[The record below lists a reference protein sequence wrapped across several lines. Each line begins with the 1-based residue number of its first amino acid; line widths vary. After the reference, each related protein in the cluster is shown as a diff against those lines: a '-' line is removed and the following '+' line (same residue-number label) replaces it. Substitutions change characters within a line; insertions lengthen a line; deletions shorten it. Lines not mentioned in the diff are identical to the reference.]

1 MKKVAILQSNYIPW
15 KGYFDLI
22 KSVDVFVIYDEVQY
36 TKNDWR
42 NRNQIKTPNG
52 PAWITIPCR
61 QVSLTQKIFET
72 KVTLPNWNIKHWN
85 TIKGNYSRAACFKE
99 YEQVIYE
106 TYMACQSEYLSEI
119 NLAFI
124 KTINTALGIETEIID
139 SRNLNLEGDK
149 NERLIEAV
157 TKLNGN
163 YYLSGPAAKNYL
175 DEKAFNDKGIEVGW
189 MDYTN
194 YREYNQLYP
203 PFAHG
208 VSVLDLI
215 FNCGES
221 ASSYF

>member
-42 NRNQIKTPNG
+42 NQKSDQDSQRTGLDYYTMQANLI
-52 PAWITIPCR
+52 
-61 QVSLTQKIFET
+61 SQKIFET

-85 TIKGNYSRAACFKE
+85 TIKGNYSRAAYFKE

-163 YYLSGPAAKNYL
+163 YYLSGPAAKSYL